1 MKATII
7 GSDLLE
13 KNGDVTFLEI
23 NTNTTI
29 YNQGADL
36 LDYTALFDMLQANSI
51 NQFHFIWTE
60 LDAYTPHFEKF
71 RFKEILEEKCQE
83 AGISFQEYS
92 VPKNSITIPYVEDA
106 PDKFIL
112 RQSFDTTALVDE
124 TYCADKFEFFDLMSG
139 SAYTPG
145 TYFTSLNLSLD
156 TFTNLDTT
164 SPNAPNVLVKA
175 KTPGYNI
182 DEYPA
187 IYRLET
193 VEELAD
199 LKQNLAAGTLA
210 QEFIYSEDN
219 LVEGRYAIIRSIDI
233 IYGSTLDIINL
244 GGYKQSTVLPVSSCS
259 DEFVTGTKK
268 LNQKSRFKYITKAI
282 GAGKGVDYHTD
293 DDSVIVDYTGA
304 LKDVDT
310 IQLGDYVRSINF
322 EDNHGNPA
330 AKFDQTL
337 LETYGWDGTVAQ
349 ANATLAPMSS
359 SLNSMVSASVETIYV
374 RITLED
380 GKTWTDSPSCTYFF
394 EESGSL
400 NTRWDKVNKMVVGDK
415 LVVTDVNT
423 NNLTT
428 LAITSLEMEFATKT
442 IYSLDFEPSDLFL
455 VDVGDGLFSVMHNTC
470 WCPYNYCGHWC
481 NSSYCPNCQGG
492 GGFEKI

>member
-13 KNGDVTFLEI
+13 RNGDVTFLEI

-36 LDYTALFDMLQANSI
+36 LDYTALFAMLQENSI
-51 NQFHFIWTE
+51 TEFHFIWTE
-60 LDAYTPHFEKF
+60 LDSYTPHFERF
-71 RFKEILEEKCQE
+71 RFKDILEEKCQE
-83 AGISFQEYS
+83 VGISFHDYS
-92 VPKNSITIPYVEDA
+92 VPKNSITVPYVEDA
-106 PDKFIL
+106 AHKFIL

-124 TYCADKFEFFDLMSG
+124 TYCADKFEFFNLLSG
-139 SAYTPG
+139 SAYIPNTS
-145 TYFTSLNLSLD
+145 FTDLNLTLN
-156 TFTNLDTT
+156 TFTNLDNTVT
-164 SPNAPNVLVKA
+164 GVPNVLVKSRI
-175 KTPGYNI
+175 PGYNL

-187 IYRLET
+187 MYRLDT
-193 VEELAD
+193 VEELED
-199 LKQNLAAGTLA
+199 LKQNLPAGTLA

-219 LVEGRYAIIRSIDI
+219 LVDGRYAVIRSIDI
-233 IYGSTLDIINL
+233 IYGGNLDVINL
-244 GGYKQSTVLPVSSCS
+244 GGYKQTTIIPVAFCA
-259 DEFVTGTKK
+259 DEFVAGTKK
-268 LNQKSRFKYITKAI
+268 LNQKSRFKYLTKAI
-282 GAGKGVDYHTD
+282 GAGKATNYHTD

-310 IQLGDYVRSINF
+310 IQLGDYIRSINF
-322 EDNHGNPA
+322 QDNHGNPA
-330 AKFDQTL
+330 ASFDQTL
-337 LETYGWDGTVAQ
+337 METYGWDGTLAQ
-349 ANATLAPMSS
+349 ANATLTPMSS
-359 SLNSMVSASVETIYV
+359 SLNSMVSASVETIYI

-415 LVVTDVNT
+415 IVVTDVNT
-423 NNLTT
+423 NSLTT
-428 LAITSLEMEFATKT
+428 LAITSLEMEFATKV

-470 WCPYNYCGHWC
+470 WCPWNYCGHWC
-481 NSSYCPNCQGG
+481 NSWYCPSCSG